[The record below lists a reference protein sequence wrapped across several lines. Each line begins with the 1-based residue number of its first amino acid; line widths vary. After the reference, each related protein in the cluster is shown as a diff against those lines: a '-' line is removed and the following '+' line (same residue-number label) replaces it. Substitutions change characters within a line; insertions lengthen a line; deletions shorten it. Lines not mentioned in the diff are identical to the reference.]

1 MSKIR
6 SASGRSHEA
15 RVVSFTGGGLHA
27 TYMAKCR
34 CGWRKDAGR
43 DSVAA
48 NLAASLHNQRNH

>member
-15 RVVSFTGGGLHA
+15 RVVPFTGGGLHA
-27 TYMAKCR
+27 TYMVKCR

-48 NLAASLHNQRNH
+48 SQHNQRNR